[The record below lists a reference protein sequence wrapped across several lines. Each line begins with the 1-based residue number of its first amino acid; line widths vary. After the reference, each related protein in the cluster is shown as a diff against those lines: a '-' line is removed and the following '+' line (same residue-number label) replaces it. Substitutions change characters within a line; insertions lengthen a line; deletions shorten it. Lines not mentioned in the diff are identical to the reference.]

1 MSELSRRTAP
11 EAVGPPVDPQDFRT
25 AVSGVAGHVA
35 VASTTLRRM
44 DHAITVTS
52 YTWVSLD
59 PPLLLVCVHEDAR
72 FLDAVLETGTWGL
85 SVLGEGGRRA
95 AEWLATPGRPVVDQ
109 LARVPHSRGPAT
121 GAPLVDGALLA
132 FECRT
137 TATHPG
143 GDHVVV
149 VGEVVG
155 ITRPAVPADAPGG
168 VPAGAA
174 PPGPTPP
181 GPLVRYLSE
190 YRRLA

>member
-1 MSELSRRTAP
+1 MSEPSTA
-11 EAVGPPVDPQDFRT
+11 ARPVDADSFRA
-25 AVSGVAGHVA
+25 AVSGIAGHVGI
-35 VASTTLRRM
+35 ASTTLRGM

-52 YTWVSLD
+52 YTWVSVD

-85 SVLGEGGRRA
+85 SLLGQGGRA
-95 AEWLATPGRPVVDQ
+95 AAQWLSTPGRPVVGQ
-109 LARVPHSRGPAT
+109 MARVPHHRGPVT

-143 GDHVVV
+143 GDHLIV

-155 ITRPAVPADAPGG
+155 LSGRG
-168 VPAGAA
+168 
-174 PPGPTPP
+174 PGPEQDDE
-181 GPLVRYLSE
+181 GPLLRYLSE
-190 YRRLA
+190 YRRLS